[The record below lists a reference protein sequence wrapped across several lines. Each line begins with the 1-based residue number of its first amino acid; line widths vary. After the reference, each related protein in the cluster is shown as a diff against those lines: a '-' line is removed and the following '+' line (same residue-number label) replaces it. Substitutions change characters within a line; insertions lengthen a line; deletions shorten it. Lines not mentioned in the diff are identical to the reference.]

1 MKTISASC
9 YTRRTVPNCILFF
22 TLLFFVFFFG
32 YKYEIGFQSRS
43 VALRTEHYWCFFCI
57 LYFFSSF
64 SVWRCVTAVVCFLFF
79 IYFPERQMPNGA
91 FPFFFF
97 FFFFF
102 GRFRFCR
109 LPLLSIRNEPS
120 RPIAVPPSVPTRSLI
135 FFSLAIS
142 VPQPL
147 PVVFFF
153 VLF

>member
-1 MKTISASC
+1 
-9 YTRRTVPNCILFF
+9 
-22 TLLFFVFFFG
+22 
-32 YKYEIGFQSRS
+32 
-43 VALRTEHYWCFFCI
+43 
-57 LYFFSSF
+57 
-64 SVWRCVTAVVCFLFF
+64 
-79 IYFPERQMPNGA
+79 MPNGA
-91 FPFFFF
+91 FPFFFFF

-147 PVVFFF
+147 PVVFF
-153 VLF
+153 LFFSNEDERKGKASARRDELRMPLLDKEIHFWKQSVNYV